1 MPTAKANPAKL
12 ITLIDF
18 PSIVINIKVPI
29 IAKGMV
35 VIITAV
41 TRAELKKRKRIKD
54 ARIPPKKI
62 FCWTKSIDE
71 FM

>member
-41 TRAELKKRKRIKD
+41 TRAEFKKSKRIKD